1 VVTDTSASRQAALD
15 ALEREFDRRGVGRYT
30 IVIMREPERDL
41 HWDVGPIGRTPRH
54 QRLRGVQAPRQPVK
68 HCVVCDTDGHSSLSC
83 VSITEYG
90 DLDLC
95 PFCERCGDHLPEDCP
110 DRQDFIADDVW
121 DFFVVARM
129 RKCPIR
135 TKAPELAWANVVSER
150 FRLLP
155 DEDPLSAYPHSLAFA
170 KEWYDRVPDRCRS
183 HNYAAEPLS
192 LATDEATK
200 RLEDVLR
207 DQVELARPFPYI
219 SDGSDVDAPMP
230 DQGAI
235 EQEVAPGEEF

>member
-1 VVTDTSASRQAALD
+1 
-15 ALEREFDRRGVGRYT
+15 
-30 IVIMREPERDL
+30 
-41 HWDVGPIGRTPRH
+41 
-54 QRLRGVQAPRQPVK
+54 
-68 HCVVCDTDGHSSLSC
+68 
-83 VSITEYG
+83 
-90 DLDLC
+90 
-95 PFCERCGDHLPEDCP
+95 
-110 DRQDFIADDVW
+110 
-121 DFFVVARM
+121 
-129 RKCPIR
+129 
-135 TKAPELAWANVVSER
+135 
-150 FRLLP
+150 
-155 DEDPLSAYPHSLAFA
+155 
-170 KEWYDRVPDRCRS
+170 VPDRCRS